1 MSNNND
7 EASDERYS
15 LDYKQETDNEENILD
30 YFKHSSESENRGFQ
44 RSLNGSVSEKDIKKK
59 TETKIQNPKKFGIIG
74 MIYKTD
80 NNFIEIKLISDE
92 FYKNNK
98 GKFLIIINN
107 KIYPKNSINIEKNK
121 F

>member
-59 TETKIQNPKKFGIIG
+59 QRKKFKI
-74 MIYKTD
+74 
-80 NNFIEIKLISDE
+80 L
-92 FYKNNK
+92 KN
-98 GKFLIIINN
+98 L
-107 KIYPKNSINIEKNK
+107 ELLE
-121 F
+121 